1 MTTLH
6 PATGGATRRAWMGQ
20 ALGLLAAATAPTL
33 AFANEKARIVI
44 VGGGVGGATAAKYLK
59 LFNPA
64 LDVTVIERNPIY
76 IRPYGSSEVLTEH
89 ITMRDLE
96 VRYDTLRDKYGIRFV
111 FDAAVALDPVAR
123 VVTTAGK
130 QRIGYDR
137 LIVSPGIE
145 LLYDAYPGYSEQ
157 VARTAVPS
165 GWIPGE
171 QTALLAQQLKA
182 MRPGGVFVLAAPP
195 NPYRCP
201 PGPYER
207 AALVTE
213 WLLQRNPT
221 AKVIIA
227 DPKDA
232 FVTDETMML
241 GWNRLYGF
249 NLPEDYAKK
258 MADKVELKTHSKPSM
273 ISWIR
278 GKDGGR
284 PLKLDARRM
293 RLETEGETIQADVI
307 NIIPP
312 MRAGAIA
319 RTFGLT
325 DGSGFCPIERRT
337 FASTLVPHVHVIGDA
352 SIADAMPKSGFSA
365 NTQAKVVARAIVE
378 ELAGRKAP
386 EPLWENTCYALA
398 GKDYGLFVADVFRI
412 LPDGKIGRVNGKERY
427 LPLDASPVQIRLGAR
442 YQQAW
447 LRTFTQDCFA

>member
-1 MTTLH
+1 MTDILH
-6 PATGGATRRAWMGQ
+6 PAACSTRRAWMAR
-20 ALGLLAAATAPTL
+20 ALGLLAATAAPTL
-33 AFANEKARIVI
+33 AFANDKARIVV

-182 MRPGGVFVLAAPP
+182 MRPGGLFVLAAPP

-284 PLKLDARRM
+284 PLKLDAKRM

-319 RTFGLT
+319 RAFGLT
-325 DGSGFCPIERRT
+325 DSSGFCPIERRT
-337 FASTLVPHVHVIGDA
+337 FASTLVPNVHVIGDA